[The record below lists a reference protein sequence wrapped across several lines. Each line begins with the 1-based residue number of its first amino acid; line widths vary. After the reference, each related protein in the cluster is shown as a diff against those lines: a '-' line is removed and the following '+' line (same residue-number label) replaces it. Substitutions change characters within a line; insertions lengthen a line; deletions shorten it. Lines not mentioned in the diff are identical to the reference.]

1 MSEGLNSVNIHTHKY
16 PYNKRSNSQSEQ
28 MEALELI
35 IFSTFVTLLSLP
47 KEVFFFFFLIPQRD
61 GQSLKDPLTV
71 NGIKMLIRGEAFQK
85 VMHDLI
91 SIGSIPK
98 IGFHR
103 RKIS

>member
-1 MSEGLNSVNIHTHKY
+1 
-16 PYNKRSNSQSEQ
+16 

-47 KEVFFFFFLIPQRD
+47 KEIFFFVLIPQRD

>member
-1 MSEGLNSVNIHTHKY
+1 
-16 PYNKRSNSQSEQ
+16 

-35 IFSTFVTLLSLP
+35 IFSPFVTLLSLP
-47 KEVFFFFFLIPQRD
+47 KEIFFFFFFLIPQRD